1 MLRPVCYI
9 LSLLLTLMV
18 GCTTDPHVTEQISH
32 AESICVDMPDSALK
46 IIRSISPSSIH
57 NQHDKAHHRLVY
69 SETLYYNRIDSD
81 NDSIT
86 RPMIEYYR
94 TSDNHTERARAFY
107 MHAFILLTAGKEA
120 EAMLNLME
128 AESSCNHI
136 DNPRLAGIIHRTKGE
151 IYGDE
156 CLFNNA
162 LTEYQAAKVNFIKAG
177 LEYHSAYA
185 DYDIGRIF
193 NCLQKFDDAETYQKR
208 ALKYAE
214 SIDSPEL
221 IAEIA
226 LALLRQYLSTEEYD
240 KLVSTLRYYEQHL
253 IKYPS
258 FYHIYKGIDYA
269 HHGDI
274 NKAIA
279 NMELAHQHGCDPLLL
294 EYAYYSI
301 YRNVNDYKMA
311 LQYLERIIEQQ
322 NKLVLSSLNA
332 PILNLQIDIAKQDQQ
347 NLKNNIKRTRI
358 IYTLLVVVLCAIIV
372 ICIITI
378 RYRHKLQQQEI
389 DENMAMVVELQ
400 NRLMSN
406 EGLLHDQQTVIGQ
419 LFSSHYDTFNR
430 LSSAYYECHG
440 MQNEKQKI
448 HNEVVNLINSIA
460 TDGKAINELES
471 FVDRYKDNVMTKLN
485 QAFPDL
491 GNHDKNLFMYLV
503 LGFSARAIS
512 IFMNEKIDVVYNR
525 KSRLKQ
531 KISRSDSQY
540 KELLLELI
548 D

>member
-18 GCTTDPHVTEQISH
+18 GCTTHHDVAEQIRR
-32 AESICVDMPDSALK
+32 AESLYFDKPDSALE
-46 IIRSISPSSIH
+46 IIRSINPDILR
-57 NQHDKAHHRLVY
+57 NKHDRALYQLVY
-69 SETLYYNRIDSD
+69 SEALYYNRIDSD

-107 MHAFILLTAGKEA
+107 MHAFILHTAGKEA

-151 IYGDE
+151 IYGDG

-162 LTEYQAAKVNFIKAG
+162 LAEYQAAKVNFIKAG

-253 IKYPS
+253 IKYS
-258 FYHIYKGIDYA
+258 SLYHIYKGIDYA

-311 LQYLERIIEQQ
+311 LQYHERIIEQQ

-332 PILNLQIDIAKQDQQ
+332 PILNLQIDIAKRDQRILE
-347 NLKNNIKRTRI
+347 NDIKRTKI
-358 IYTLLVVVLCAIIV
+358 VYTLF
-372 ICIITI
+372 ITI
-378 RYRHKLQQQEI
+378 IMILIVVIILIFRHKQLRQRHKMEHYISTIQQLQYRLNNISPQMGKSVEALYKSRFEELNKLCDIYYDSSGTTRQTKMVFEQLHSII
-389 DENMAMVVELQ
+389 DHIKSDKKRMA
-400 NRLMSN
+400 
-406 EGLLHDQQTVIGQ
+406 Q
-419 LFSSHYDTFNR
+419 LED
-430 LSSAYYECHG
+430 
-440 MQNEKQKI
+440 I
-448 HNEVVNLINSIA
+448 
-460 TDGKAINELES
+460 INEYCED
-471 FVDRYKDNVMTKLN
+471 VVTKLN
-485 QAFPDL
+485 EQCPKLSQRQKRIAIYSYAGFSLRAIAIFMDSNPTQISKDKYKIKSIIQNS
-491 GNHDKNLFMYLV
+491 GCADHDK
-503 LGFSARAIS
+503 
-512 IFMNEKIDVVYNR
+512 
-525 KSRLKQ
+525 
-531 KISRSDSQY
+531 
-540 KELLLELI
+540 LI
-548 D
+548 KHL